1 MQLIKSIR
9 MLALEEVI
17 IESNDDLE
25 IWSSI
30 VVGFDVAKSLV
41 IRWDYIDYDEH
52 EYDFRQDAVIYKD
65 DAFKISCFLH
75 TKLTDLPNF
84 LFNEFGEP
92 SNRFV
97 PSEVEGL
104 FKSILDF
111 ILDSGGHYILKRQK
125 LRL

>member
-1 MQLIKSIR
+1 

-84 LFNEFGEP
+84 L
-92 SNRFV
+92 V
-97 PSEVEGL
+97 
-104 FKSILDF
+104 
-111 ILDSGGHYILKRQK
+111 
-125 LRL
+125 